1 MMIAILNKAKGRV
14 GVNAQAVIMVFLGL
28 IVAKLYPDW
37 WKGALA
43 TVAIYLL
50 LSVVKRSF
58 VKTVNQAKRFSFKN
72 LINYITGLIFC
83 LSILIASA
91 FLPVSIA
98 NFFGA
103 PYEVG
108 YLFSVFCLVLSL
120 LYLWMR
126 AKNKN

>member
-1 MMIAILNKAKGRV
+1 
-14 GVNAQAVIMVFLGL
+14 GL

-83 LSILIASA
+83 LSLLIASA

>member
-1 MMIAILNKAKGRV
+1 MIAILNNAKGRV

-43 TVAIYLL
+43 TVSIYLL

-58 VKTVNQAKRFSFKN
+58 AKTVNQAKHFSFKN

-83 LSILIASA
+83 LSILITSA

-108 YLFSVFCLVLSL
+108 YLFSVLCLVLAL

>member
-1 MMIAILNKAKGRV
+1 MMIAILNNAKGMV

-58 VKTVNQAKRFSFKN
+58 AKTVNQAKHFSFKN

-108 YLFSVFCLVLSL
+108 HLFSVFCLVLAL